1 MLTLSTS
8 VFSQVLTEEVKEKID
23 AIRIKTQTPGVAVAV
38 VTREQTTWQ
47 HFSGLANMELNQ
59 TINEDSQ
66 FRFGSISKILVSV
79 SILKLVEENR
89 VNLNDKLS
97 DLAPEIGFS
106 NPWESTH
113 PVRLVHLLNHSSGW
127 DGPHFVE
134 KISHTGSPISTIDAI
149 DIHPHS
155 RISRW
160 PPGSRTAYNNTSFLV
175 AAYIVEKL
183 TNMPFEEYVKESF
196 FKKLGMENTG
206 YFFSDSYRNNAV
218 TLYSNQRERPYYH
231 INNRASGALNSSIK
245 DMTKFLSLLVQNK
258 PANILSPV
266 MLTNLQTPAGTAAAN
281 LGMEFTWGLGTQ
293 IFHANGIPLYG
304 HEGSLRGANSI
315 LIFNRELE
323 FGYLIVA
330 NTNSSAVPQIHQL
343 LSNYLTLSAP
353 KKDIQALRKLNKSDK
368 ALSGWY
374 RHVAPVRDLFSIIHS
389 INPWRLKVEDRQTT
403 IKPMFGRERVLLPNA
418 TNGFIQDST
427 GMTVL
432 VPSDNFLLSSIL
444 YYGPQTLIKTNGL
457 LAWSP
462 ITIITFWSLMAVSG
476 LMFSLVWL
484 PRYLLKKS
492 VSKASIVFRAWPLF
506 TLFIAG
512 LSLLCIQIMINSPSF
527 YDLAGKVT
535 FWSFSIFI
543 GSIAFAFSS
552 AWSMWI
558 LISKRTKRLRS
569 ELNVF
574 TYYHTILFSLSH
586 FLLSI
591 LLMSHGLIGL
601 RLWL

>member
-1 MLTLSTS
+1 
-8 VFSQVLTEEVKEKID
+8 
-23 AIRIKTQTPGVAVAV
+23 
-38 VTREQTTWQ
+38 
-47 HFSGLANMELNQ
+47 
-59 TINEDSQ
+59 
-66 FRFGSISKILVSV
+66 
-79 SILKLVEENR
+79 
-89 VNLNDKLS
+89 
-97 DLAPEIGFS
+97 
-106 NPWESTH
+106 
-113 PVRLVHLLNHSSGW
+113 
-127 DGPHFVE
+127 
-134 KISHTGSPISTIDAI
+134 
-149 DIHPHS
+149 
-155 RISRW
+155 
-160 PPGSRTAYNNTSFLV
+160 
-175 AAYIVEKL
+175 
-183 TNMPFEEYVKESF
+183 
-196 FKKLGMENTG
+196 
-206 YFFSDSYRNNAV
+206 
-218 TLYSNQRERPYYH
+218 
-231 INNRASGALNSSIK
+231 
-245 DMTKFLSLLVQNK
+245 
-258 PANILSPV
+258 
-266 MLTNLQTPAGTAAAN
+266 
-281 LGMEFTWGLGTQ
+281 
-293 IFHANGIPLYG
+293 
-304 HEGSLRGANSI
+304 
-315 LIFNRELE
+315 
-323 FGYLIVA
+323 
-330 NTNSSAVPQIHQL
+330 
-343 LSNYLTLSAP
+343 
-353 KKDIQALRKLNKSDK
+353 
-368 ALSGWY
+368 
-374 RHVAPVRDLFSIIHS
+374 
-389 INPWRLKVEDRQTT
+389 
-403 IKPMFGRERVLLPNA
+403 MFGRERVLLPNA

-432 VPSDNFLLSSIL
+432 VPSDNFQQSSIL

-462 ITIITFWSLMAVSG
+462 ITIITFWSFMAVSG